1 MSSLTYHRE
10 NDFSRFFFVFPVFRL
25 RRSIA
30 EGSGRG
36 EANALVGQFV
46 TKDGSPSMLLRLSDE
61 NLRGFANAAA
71 N

>member
-1 MSSLTYHRE
+1 M
-10 NDFSRFFFVFPVFRL
+10 
-25 RRSIA
+25 A

-46 TKDGSPSMLLRLSDE
+46 TKDGSPSMLLSDE

>member
-1 MSSLTYHRE
+1 MTFA
-10 NDFSRFFFVFPVFRL
+10 DFFCFSCLRL
-25 RRSIA
+25 RRSMA

-46 TKDGSPSMLLRLSDE
+46 TKDGSPSNLLRLSDE